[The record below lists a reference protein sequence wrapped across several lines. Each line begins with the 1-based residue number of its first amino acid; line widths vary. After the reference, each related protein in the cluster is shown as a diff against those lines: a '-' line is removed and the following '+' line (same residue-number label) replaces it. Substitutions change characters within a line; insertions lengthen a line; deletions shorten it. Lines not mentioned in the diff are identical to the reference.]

1 MNYVSIVCD
10 LIQMACWVCVLF
22 CFFRLFRERRDLQ
35 RENRFMK
42 QALED
47 IADAEVLIGYDPLE
61 NMEVDDY
68 QQVIIEMSRDIRRLQ
83 SKAHMALE
91 AIHEGVEQ

>member
-1 MNYVSIVCD
+1 MDYVSIVCD

-22 CFFRLFRERRDLQ
+22 CFIRLFRERRELQ

-47 IADAEVLIGYDPLE
+47 IADVTVLVGYDPLE

-68 QQVIIEMSRDIRRLQ
+68 QQVITEMSRDIRRLQ